1 MKDCTVIIPVY
12 NCEASPLRRCLQRV
26 FALGDSF
33 EILVIDD
40 GSTDETPKV
49 LEEMKKQIPS
59 LQVIRQS
66 NTGVSGARNAGIVKA
81 TGKWVVFCDADD
93 ELDPGAL
100 KTNLQTMEAVRIR
113 TKRKRRR
120 SPGPVPLRTFR
131 NM

>member
-12 NCEASPLRRCLQRV
+12 NCEASSLRRCLQRV

-49 LEEMKKQIPS
+49 LEEMKKQMPA

-66 NTGVSGARNAGIVKA
+66 NTGTTYI
-81 TGKWVVFCDADD
+81 C
-93 ELDPGAL
+93 
-100 KTNLQTMEAVRIR
+100 
-113 TKRKRRR
+113 
-120 SPGPVPLRTFR
+120 
-131 NM
+131 